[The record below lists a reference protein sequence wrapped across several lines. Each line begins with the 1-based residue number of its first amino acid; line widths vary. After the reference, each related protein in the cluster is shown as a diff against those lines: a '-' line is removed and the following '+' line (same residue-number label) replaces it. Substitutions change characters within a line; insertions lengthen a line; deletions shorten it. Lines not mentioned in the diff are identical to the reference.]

1 MMPFDQ
7 MFDDARNSRRGFLS
21 GTLLGM
27 GALLSGCATI
37 GTSGGLDEALRRL
50 LTISTQRAVT
60 RLVEDN
66 GYLNDAVAR
75 VKLPDTATGDDRS
88 GAVLGALLRSR
99 PVQDQL
105 LRLVNDA
112 ASEAADR
119 AAPVILDSIRNLS
132 FTDAIAIARG
142 GPTAGSDYLERA
154 IGPRIIDAMLPEVGS
169 ALRSFD
175 GNGVLGPVIG
185 AATGVNVVGL
195 QRVVTTQAAR
205 GLWRAIGRE
214 EAAIRADPG
223 SARDSLVEAV
233 FAGGRFLGQR
243 PL

>member
-1 MMPFDQ
+1 MMSLAHDVDPT
-7 MFDDARNSRRGFLS
+7 RSSRRAFLA
-21 GTLLGM
+21 TALLGSATLM
-27 GALLSGCATI
+27 AGCATV
-37 GTSGGLDEALRRL
+37 GTTGGLDEALRRL

-66 GYLNDAVAR
+66 GYLNDALAR
-75 VKLPDTATGDDRS
+75 VSLPGTTGDGDRS

-99 PVQDQL
+99 PVQDQM

-112 ASEAADR
+112 AGEAADR

-132 FTDAIAIARG
+132 FTDAVAIARG

-154 IGPRIIDAMLPEVGS
+154 IGPRIIDAMLPEVS
-169 ALRSFD
+169 AALRSFGGD
-175 GNGVLGPVIG
+175 SVLGPVIG

-214 EAAIRADPG
+214 EAAIRADPR
-223 SARDSLVEAV
+223 SARDPLVEAV
-233 FAGGRFLGQR
+233 FAGGRFLR
-243 PL
+243 